1 VRRPA
6 RERALGTALDGS
18 VLPSTEVHGSS
29 PASACGGRCRQ
40 HPLVASPTQPTAEA
54 LARLPPFP
62 DPTAMA
68 AAVAESSSSS
78 KGPVVAR
85 TCVSFSEVSSP
96 LPARRPWNAR
106 PTRAVR
112 RSISPTSPSLV
123 NEHLQ
128 IIIGIYSGC
137 VVEFRL
143 GCLLFP
149 TSNSNLIIPRFGRL
163 LVPVPK
169 LAAFCFIL

>member
-1 VRRPA
+1 MTPRGPDLVRRPA
-6 RERALGTALDGS
+6 RERALGTTLERS
-18 VLPSTEVHGSS
+18 VLPSMEVRGSS
-29 PASACGGRCRQ
+29 PPSACGGRCRQ

-68 AAVAESSSSS
+68 
-78 KGPVVAR
+78 R
-85 TCVSFSEVSSP
+85 Q
-96 LPARRPWNAR
+96 PWNAR